1 MPSQSDSDEGGSK
14 RADPNV
20 LEKEVAYKSKMSQTL
35 WLKED
40 DKNSTS
46 FYKILLLEK
55 ALVPLP
61 LLITSC
67 FLVTLFSLL
76 RELCSL
82 IIFRII

>member
-1 MPSQSDSDEGGSK
+1 MPSQSDSDKGRSR

-20 LEKEVAYKSKMSQTL
+20 LQKEVAYKSKISRTL

-46 FYKILLLEK
+46 LYKILLLEK

-67 FLVTLFSLL
+67 FL
-76 RELCSL
+76 
-82 IIFRII
+82 